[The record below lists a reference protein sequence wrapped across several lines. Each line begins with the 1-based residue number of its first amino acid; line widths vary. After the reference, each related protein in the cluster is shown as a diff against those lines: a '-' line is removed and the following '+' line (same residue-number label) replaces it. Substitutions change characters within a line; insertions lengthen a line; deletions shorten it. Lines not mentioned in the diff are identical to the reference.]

1 MGKYGSEILELKIEN
16 ERLMED
22 GKRQETAFKCERKK
36 KYEEKAKSGG
46 RDKEV

>member
-22 GKRQETAFKCERKK
+22 TKRQESKFKCEKK
-36 KYEEKAKSGG
+36 GI
-46 RDKEV
+46 

>member
-22 GKRQETAFKCERKK
+22 AKRQESKFKCEKK
-36 KYEEKAKSGG
+36 GI
-46 RDKEV
+46 